1 MLRRV
6 ALILLALA
14 LVAGGR
20 LSVSAQA
27 APQPCAMVMVV
38 GGEDGVTPAAQP
50 DKPAVPCEN
59 DTPAC
64 AKQGCFLPG
73 VILPAPMPATTPA
86 LFGPVRYSPVDFAP
100 RRAHRRART
109 LPADPRLTRASA
121 PPRRPTARTP
131 SSTSARAA

>member
-6 ALILLALA
+6 ALIFLALA

-27 APQPCAMVMVV
+27 VPQPCAMAMAV
-38 GGEDGVTPAAQP
+38 GGDDGVMPAAQP
-50 DKPAVPCEN
+50 DKPVVPCEN

-73 VILPAPMPATTPA
+73 VILPAPTPSTTPA
-86 LFGPVRYSPVDFAP
+86 LFGLVRYPPVTSRHHGRVIEPELFP
-100 RRAHRRART
+100 PI
-109 LPADPRLTRASA
+109 PA
-121 PPRRPTARTP
+121 
-131 SSTSARAA
+131 

>member
-1 MLRRV
+1 MRVSTMLRRI

-27 APQPCAMVMVV
+27 TPQPCAMAMPV
-38 GGEDGVTPAAQP
+38 GGEDAGTPAARS
-50 DKPAVPCEN
+50 DKPVAPCEN

-73 VILPAPMPATTPA
+73 VILPAPALSTTPA
-86 LFGPVRYSPVDFAP
+86 LFGLVRYPPVTSRHDGRVIEPELFP
-100 RRAHRRART
+100 PI
-109 LPADPRLTRASA
+109 PA
-121 PPRRPTARTP
+121 
-131 SSTSARAA
+131 